1 MTPLRPAGY
10 GGQALR
16 SLGEGG
22 QAPLRIPGWGVEL
35 ERLADGGA
43 VLRLGAG
50 DAPLEIR
57 FTAVQARVVGLFLA
71 GVPAAQA
78 LANAGLPSFALR
90 ATEGRPSE
98 AAPVAKEG
106 SPALSAPPRETP

>member
-50 DAPLEIR
+50 DAPLEVR
-57 FTAVQARVVGLFLA
+57 FTAVQARVVGLYLA
-71 GVPAAQA
+71 GVPADQA
-78 LANAGLPSFALR
+78 LANAGFAQDETQR
-90 ATEGRPSE
+90 TQ
-98 AAPVAKEG
+98 
-106 SPALSAPPRETP
+106 SAQSNDSSVSSVSSVVDI